1 MEKKEKIHEKKMSSE
16 QDQKKTAPK
25 QDPTEENPS
34 MKKTDAADIP
44 EETEAGDKQGE
55 DALALEQEMTA
66 LRDQFVRLQADFQ
79 NYRNR
84 AERDK
89 QDTVRF
95 ANERLIVDLL
105 EVVDN
110 FERAIATEKEHDA
123 FFQGMEMIDHQ
134 IRSILEKNGVEEI
147 VSDGAV
153 FDPNL
158 HNAVLSE
165 ESDTVE
171 SGHVIETMVK
181 GYTLHGR
188 MIRPAMVKVAR

>member
-16 QDQKKTAPK
+16 QDQEKTAPK

-44 EETEAGDKQGE
+44 KETEAGDKQGE

-181 GYTLHGR
+181 GYTLYGR

>member
-16 QDQKKTAPK
+16 QDQEKTAPK

-44 EETEAGDKQGE
+44 KETEAGDKQGE
-55 DALALEQEMTA
+55 DALASEQEMTA

>member
-16 QDQKKTAPK
+16 QDQEKTAPK

-147 VSDGAV
+147 VSDGAA

>member
-1 MEKKEKIHEKKMSSE
+1 MEKKEKIHEEKLDSE
-16 QDQKKTAPK
+16 QDQEKTAPK
-25 QDPTEENPS
+25 QDPIEENPS
-34 MKKTDAADIP
+34 MKKTDAADVP
-44 EETEAGDKQGE
+44 EETEADDKQGE

-147 VSDGAV
+147 ISDGAV

-181 GYTLHGR
+181 GYTLYGR

>member
-16 QDQKKTAPK
+16 QDQEKTAPK

-44 EETEAGDKQGE
+44 KETEAGDKQGE